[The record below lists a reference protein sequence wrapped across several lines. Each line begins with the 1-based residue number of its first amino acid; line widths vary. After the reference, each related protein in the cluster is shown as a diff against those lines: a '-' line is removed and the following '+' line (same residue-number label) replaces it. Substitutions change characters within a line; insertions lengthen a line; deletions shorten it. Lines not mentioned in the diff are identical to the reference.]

1 MKNKI
6 NDINKNVDVNDIAD
20 KYNSISGDLDW
31 KENNLFIR
39 NLDSKIKREF
49 NELTR
54 ELTNAGKIIDKSV
67 DYEVIENLGLDE
79 KIENLFLEY
88 LSAI

>member
-1 MKNKI
+1 MKNRI
-6 NDINKNVDVNDIAD
+6 SDINKNVDVNDIAD

-67 DYEVIENLGLDE
+67 DYEVIEKLGLDE
-79 KIENLFLEY
+79 KIENLFL
-88 LSAI
+88 

>member
-1 MKNKI
+1 MKNRI
-6 NDINKNVDVNDIAD
+6 SDINKNVDVNDIAD

-67 DYEVIENLGLDE
+67 DYEVI
-79 KIENLFLEY
+79 
-88 LSAI
+88 